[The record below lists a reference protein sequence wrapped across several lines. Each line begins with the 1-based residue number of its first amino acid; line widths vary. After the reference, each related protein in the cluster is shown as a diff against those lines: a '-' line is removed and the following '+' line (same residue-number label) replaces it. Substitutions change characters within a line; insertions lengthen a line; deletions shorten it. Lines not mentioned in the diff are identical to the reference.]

1 MRNTILV
8 LTVILAIFFSANLA
22 AEEVAV
28 VFPTEIVEVLATD
41 CPVMGGAIDK
51 SVNTIVDGRLYYF
64 CCGGCINSFE
74 AEPAK
79 FQDKLKD
86 AATRTL
92 KVTNVAGKCP
102 VSGLEASLKFFKID
116 EEAATITFYHD
127 QKSMEPAGK

>member
-1 MRNTILV
+1 M
-8 LTVILAIFFSANLA
+8 ILAVLLFNNLA
-22 AEEVAV
+22 AQEDQT

-64 CCGGCINSFE
+64 CCGGCISSFE
-74 AEPAK
+74 ADPAK
-79 FQDKLKD
+79 FLEKLKD

-102 VSGLEASLKFFKID
+102 VSGLEASLKFFTID